1 MLLSTVLSAALL
13 LGAETLDTLQG
24 VTVVADRGVVVS
36 RTDTIR
42 VQSNSSIEDLI
53 YSLPGLGLG
62 DYGGAAGLKSVSL
75 RGLGSAQTAIYIDGV
90 RVGNVQ
96 SGQADLGFLDFAGA
110 GTAVVDYAQN
120 SISFNT
126 AKPVFGD
133 SAFNGR
139 LRLGAGSFGTWNPR
153 LGLAYRF
160 SDRMSLSAQ
169 LAYDRSKGNFSYGEG
184 QTRTNA
190 DLSQLKAG
198 ADLFGVLDKGEWHAK
213 AYYNKAE
220 RGIPGSTTYPSDD
233 RQKDENYFL
242 QGSLRKS
249 FNSLYTLNLS
259 AKAARD
265 DMYYH
270 SAWGGNYYKQS
281 EIQLN
286 STHRLHLSGI
296 LSATL
301 GLSAN
306 YDKLSSDSY
315 TASRTSVFSSAGLTL
330 RTSRIKADL
339 ILDYDIWADAGQKTR
354 SALSPSFDLRYE
366 LGRSLSLVGFARRAY
381 RVPVFNE
388 LYYVGFGNPE
398 LKPEDAFLSDL
409 GLEWHPAAL
418 DGLEYGA
425 KFDLFYNL
433 LRDKIISAP
442 SEEDPNI
449 WYPYNVGKVEAL
461 GTDLS
466 LFVGKQERVWMWRL
480 DAKYSWQNA
489 VDISEGSYNYGLQ
502 VPYIARHSAV
512 LSAQAGYRSWK
523 ARLNWKL
530 RSGRRDSYGE
540 LPSWNSLDLDLS
552 RGFSFGKRCG
562 MEVVLSARN
571 LTDCRY
577 EAVRYYPVPGRSFIA
592 GIEFKF

>member
-13 LGAETLDTLQG
+13 LGAETPDTLQG

-110 GTAVVDYAQN
+110 GTDVVDYAQN

-133 SAFNGR
+133 SDFNGR

-153 LGLAYRF
+153 LGLSYRF

-270 SAWGGNYYKQS
+270 SAWGDNYYKQS
-281 EIQLN
+281 EFQLN
-286 STHRLHLSGI
+286 STHRFHLSGI

-409 GLEWHPAAL
+409 GLEWHPASRN
-418 DGLEYGA
+418 GLEYGA

-433 LRDKIISAP
+433 LKDKIISAP

-466 LFVGKQERVWMWRL
+466 LFAGKQGRRWMWRL

-571 LTDCRY
+571 LNDCRY

-592 GIEFKF
+592 GVEFKF

>member
-13 LGAETLDTLQG
+13 LGAETPDTLQG

-270 SAWGGNYYKQS
+270 SSWGDNYYKQS
-281 EIQLN
+281 EFQLN

-315 TASRTSVFSSAGLTL
+315 SASRTSVFSSAGLTL

-409 GLEWHPAAL
+409 GLEWHPAAA

-425 KFDLFYNL
+425 KFDIFYNL

-442 SEEDPNI
+442 SEEDPYI
-449 WYPYNVGKVEAL
+449 WYPYNVGKVEAI

-562 MEVVLSARN
+562 LEVVLSARN

-592 GIEFKF
+592 GVEFKF

>member
-13 LGAETLDTLQG
+13 LGAETPDTLQG

-36 RTDTIR
+36 RTDTIK

-62 DYGGAAGLKSVSL
+62 DYGGPSGLKSVSL

-120 SISFNT
+120 SLSFNT
-126 AKPVFGD
+126 SRPVFGASD
-133 SAFNGR
+133 FIGR
-139 LRLGAGSFGTWNPR
+139 LRLGGGSFGTWNPR
-153 LGLAYRF
+153 LGLSWRF
-160 SDRMSLSAQ
+160 SDRLSLSAN
-169 LAYDRSKGNFSYGEG
+169 LAYDKSEGNFKYGDG

-190 DLSQLKAG
+190 DLSQIKAG

-220 RGIPGSTTYPSDD
+220 RGVPGSTTYPSGD
-233 RQKDENYFL
+233 RQKDQNYFV
-242 QGSLRKS
+242 QGSLRKTFS
-249 FNSLYTLNLS
+249 SLYTLNLS
-259 AKAARD
+259 AKAAKD
-265 DMYYH
+265 DMWYN
-270 SAWGGNYYKQS
+270 SSWGDNYYKQS
-281 EIQLN
+281 EFQLN
-286 STHRLHLSGI
+286 SAHRFHLSGI
-296 LSATL
+296 FSATL
-301 GLSAN
+301 GLSAS

-315 TASRTSVFSSAGLTL
+315 NASRTSVFSSAGLTL
-330 RTSRIKADL
+330 RTSRLKADL
-339 ILDYDIWADAGQKTR
+339 ILDYDLWADAGQKTR
-354 SALSPSFDLRYE
+354 SALSPSLDLRLG
-366 LGRSLSLVGFARRAY
+366 LGRNFSLVGFARRAY

-388 LYYVGFGNPE
+388 LYYVGFGNPD

-409 GLEWHPAAL
+409 GLEWNPGTKG
-418 DGLEYGA
+418 GLEYGA
-425 KFDLFYNL
+425 KFDIFYNL
-433 LRDKIISAP
+433 LKDKIVSAP
-442 SEEDPNI
+442 SEEDINI
-449 WYPYNVGKVEAL
+449 WLPYNVGKVEAL

-466 LFVGKQERVWMWRL
+466 LFVGKQGREWMWRL

-489 VDISEGSYNYGLQ
+489 VDITENSYNYGKQ

-512 LSAQAGYRSWK
+512 LAAQAGFRGWK
-523 ARLNWKL
+523 ARLNWTL
-530 RSGRRDSYGE
+530 RSRRRDSYDE

-552 RGFSFGKRCG
+552 RSFSFGKRCALDL
-562 MEVVLSARN
+562 VLGARN

-577 EAVRYYPVPGRSFIA
+577 EAVRYYPVPGRSFKA
-592 GIEFKF
+592 GIELKF

>member
-1 MLLSTVLSAALL
+1 MFLSTVLSAALL
-13 LGAETLDTLQG
+13 LGAETPDTLQG

-36 RTDTIR
+36 RTDTIK

-133 SAFNGR
+133 SDFNGR

-153 LGLAYRF
+153 LGLSYRF

-265 DMYYH
+265 DMYYQ
-270 SAWGGNYYKQS
+270 SSWGDNYYKQS
-281 EIQLN
+281 EFQLN

-409 GLEWHPAAL
+409 GLEWHPASRN
-418 DGLEYGA
+418 GLEYGA

-433 LRDKIISAP
+433 LKDKIISAP

-466 LFVGKQERVWMWRL
+466 LFAGKQGRRWRWRL

-512 LSAQAGYRSWK
+512 LIAQAGYRGWK
-523 ARLNWKL
+523 ARLNWNL

-571 LTDCRY
+571 LNDCRY

-592 GIEFKF
+592 GVEFKF

>member
-1 MLLSTVLSAALL
+1 MFLSTVLSAALL
-13 LGAETLDTLQG
+13 LGAETPDTLQG

-36 RTDTIR
+36 RTDTIK

-270 SAWGGNYYKQS
+270 SSWGDNYYKQS
-281 EIQLN
+281 EFQLN
-286 STHRLHLSGI
+286 STHRFHLSGI

-409 GLEWHPAAL
+409 GLEWHPASRN
-418 DGLEYGA
+418 GLEYGA

-433 LRDKIISAP
+433 LKDKIISAP

-466 LFVGKQERVWMWRL
+466 LFAGKQGRRWMWRL

-512 LSAQAGYRSWK
+512 LSAQEGYRSWK

-571 LTDCRY
+571 LNDCRY

-592 GIEFKF
+592 GVEFKF

>member
-1 MLLSTVLSAALL
+1 MFLSTVLSAALL
-13 LGAETLDTLQG
+13 LGAETPDTLQG

-36 RTDTIR
+36 RTDTIK

-133 SAFNGR
+133 SDFNGR

-153 LGLAYRF
+153 LGLSYRF

-270 SAWGGNYYKQS
+270 SSWGDNYYKQS
-281 EIQLN
+281 EFQLN
-286 STHRLHLSGI
+286 STHRFHLSGI

-409 GLEWHPAAL
+409 GLEWHPASRN
-418 DGLEYGA
+418 GLEYGA

-433 LRDKIISAP
+433 LKDKIISAP

-466 LFVGKQERVWMWRL
+466 LFAGKQGRRWMWRL

-512 LSAQAGYRSWK
+512 LSAQAGFRGWK
-523 ARLNWKL
+523 SRLNWKL

-562 MEVVLSARN
+562 LEVVLSARN
-571 LTDCRY
+571 LNDCRY

-592 GIEFKF
+592 GVEFKF

>member
-13 LGAETLDTLQG
+13 LGAETPDTLQG

-270 SAWGGNYYKQS
+270 SAWGDNYYKQS
-281 EIQLN
+281 EFQLN

-354 SALSPSFDLRYE
+354 SALSPSLDLRYE

-409 GLEWHPAAL
+409 GLEWHPAAA

-425 KFDLFYNL
+425 KFDIFYNL

-562 MEVVLSARN
+562 LEMVLSARN

-592 GIEFKF
+592 GVEFKF

>member
-13 LGAETLDTLQG
+13 LGAETPDTLQG

-133 SAFNGR
+133 SDFNGR

-153 LGLAYRF
+153 LGLSYRF

-198 ADLFGVLDKGEWHAK
+198 ADLFGVLNKGEWHAK

-220 RGIPGSTTYPSDD
+220 RGIPGSTTYPSAD

-270 SAWGGNYYKQS
+270 SSWGDNYYKQS
-281 EIQLN
+281 EFQLN
-286 STHRLHLSGI
+286 STHRFHLSGI

-425 KFDLFYNL
+425 KFDFFYNL
-433 LRDKIISAP
+433 LKDKIISAP

-466 LFVGKQERVWMWRL
+466 LFAGKQGRRWMWRL

-512 LSAQAGYRSWK
+512 LSAQAGYRGWK
-523 ARLNWKL
+523 ARLNWNL

-562 MEVVLSARN
+562 LEVVLSARN

-592 GIEFKF
+592 GVEFKF

>member
-13 LGAETLDTLQG
+13 LGAETPDTLQG

-36 RTDTIR
+36 RTDTIK

-198 ADLFGVLDKGEWHAK
+198 ADLFGVLNKGEWHAK

-220 RGIPGSTTYPSDD
+220 RGIPGATTYPSDD

-270 SAWGGNYYKQS
+270 SSWGDNYYKQS
-281 EIQLN
+281 EFQLN

-315 TASRTSVFSSAGLTL
+315 TASRTSVFSSTGLTL

-433 LRDKIISAP
+433 LKDKIISAP
-442 SEEDPNI
+442 SEEDQNI

-466 LFVGKQERVWMWRL
+466 LFAGKQGRRWMWRL

-523 ARLNWKL
+523 ARLNWNL

-540 LPSWNSLDLDLS
+540 LPSWNSLDLDLR

-562 MEVVLSARN
+562 LEMVLSARD

-592 GIEFKF
+592 GVEFKF

>member
-13 LGAETLDTLQG
+13 LGAETPDTLQG

-220 RGIPGSTTYPSDD
+220 RGIPGSTTYSSDD

-270 SAWGGNYYKQS
+270 SSWGDNYYKQS
-281 EIQLN
+281 EFQLN

-409 GLEWHPAAL
+409 GLEWHPASRN
-418 DGLEYGA
+418 GLEYGA

-433 LRDKIISAP
+433 LKDKIISAP

-466 LFVGKQERVWMWRL
+466 LFAGKQGRRWMWRL

-592 GIEFKF
+592 GVEFKF

>member
-13 LGAETLDTLQG
+13 LGAETPDTLQG

-198 ADLFGVLDKGEWHAK
+198 ADLFGVLNKGEWHAK

-220 RGIPGSTTYPSDD
+220 RGIPGSTTYPSAD

-270 SAWGGNYYKQS
+270 SSWGDNYYRQS
-281 EIQLN
+281 EFQLN

-425 KFDLFYNL
+425 KFDFFYNL
-433 LRDKIISAP
+433 LKDKIISAP

-466 LFVGKQERVWMWRL
+466 LFAGKQGRRWMWRL

-512 LSAQAGYRSWK
+512 LSAQAGYRGWK
-523 ARLNWKL
+523 ARLNWNL

-562 MEVVLSARN
+562 LEVVLSARN

-592 GIEFKF
+592 GVEFKF

>member
-13 LGAETLDTLQG
+13 LGAETPDTLQG

-270 SAWGGNYYKQS
+270 SSWGDNYYKQS
-281 EIQLN
+281 EFQLN
-286 STHRLHLSGI
+286 STHRFHLSGI

-409 GLEWHPAAL
+409 GLEWHPASRN
-418 DGLEYGA
+418 GLEYGA

-433 LRDKIISAP
+433 LKDKIISAP

-466 LFVGKQERVWMWRL
+466 LFAGKQGRRWMWRL

-592 GIEFKF
+592 GVEFKF

>member
-13 LGAETLDTLQG
+13 LGAETPDTLQG

-220 RGIPGSTTYPSDD
+220 RGIPGSTTYPSAD

-270 SAWGGNYYKQS
+270 SSWGDNYYKQS
-281 EIQLN
+281 EFQLN
-286 STHRLHLSGI
+286 STHRFHLSGI

-409 GLEWHPAAL
+409 GLEWHPASRN
-418 DGLEYGA
+418 GLEYGA

-433 LRDKIISAP
+433 LKDKIISAP

-466 LFVGKQERVWMWRL
+466 LFAGKQGRRWMWRL

-592 GIEFKF
+592 GVEFKF

>member
-13 LGAETLDTLQG
+13 LGAETPDTLQG

-160 SDRMSLSAQ
+160 SDRLSLSAQ

-270 SAWGGNYYKQS
+270 SSWGDNYYKQS
-281 EIQLN
+281 EFQLN

-315 TASRTSVFSSAGLTL
+315 SASRTSVFSSAGLTL

-433 LRDKIISAP
+433 LKDKIISAP
-442 SEEDPNI
+442 SEEDQNI

-466 LFVGKQERVWMWRL
+466 LFAGKQGRRWMWRL
-480 DAKYSWQNA
+480 EAKYSWQNA

-562 MEVVLSARN
+562 LEVVLSARN

-592 GIEFKF
+592 GVEFKF

>member
-1 MLLSTVLSAALL
+1 MFLSTVLSAALL
-13 LGAETLDTLQG
+13 LGAETPDTLQG

-36 RTDTIR
+36 RTDTIK

-133 SAFNGR
+133 SDFNGR

-153 LGLAYRF
+153 LGLSYRF

-270 SAWGGNYYKQS
+270 SSWGDNYYKQS
-281 EIQLN
+281 EFQLN
-286 STHRLHLSGI
+286 STHRFHLSGI

-409 GLEWHPAAL
+409 GLEWHPASRN
-418 DGLEYGA
+418 GLEYGA

-433 LRDKIISAP
+433 LKDKIISAP

-466 LFVGKQERVWMWRL
+466 LFAGKQGRRWMWRL

-592 GIEFKF
+592 GVEFKF

>member
-13 LGAETLDTLQG
+13 LGAETPDTLQG

-160 SDRMSLSAQ
+160 SDRMCLSAQ

-270 SAWGGNYYKQS
+270 SAWGDNYYKQS
-281 EIQLN
+281 EFQLN

-433 LRDKIISAP
+433 LKDKIISAP

-466 LFVGKQERVWMWRL
+466 LFAGKQGRRWMWRL

-562 MEVVLSARN
+562 LEVVLSARN

-592 GIEFKF
+592 GVEFKF

>member
-13 LGAETLDTLQG
+13 LGAETPDTLQG

-270 SAWGGNYYKQS
+270 SSWGDNYYRQS
-281 EIQLN
+281 EFQLN

-315 TASRTSVFSSAGLTL
+315 SASRTSVFSSAGLTL

-433 LRDKIISAP
+433 LKDKIISAP
-442 SEEDPNI
+442 SEEDQNI

-466 LFVGKQERVWMWRL
+466 LFAGKQGRRWMWRL

>member
-1 MLLSTVLSAALL
+1 MFLSTVLSAALL
-13 LGAETLDTLQG
+13 LGAETPDTLQG

-133 SAFNGR
+133 SDFNGR

-153 LGLAYRF
+153 LGLSYRF

-233 RQKDENYFL
+233 RQKD
-242 QGSLRKS
+242 
-249 FNSLYTLNLS
+249 
-259 AKAARD
+259 
-265 DMYYH
+265 
-270 SAWGGNYYKQS
+270 
-281 EIQLN
+281 
-286 STHRLHLSGI
+286 
-296 LSATL
+296 
-301 GLSAN
+301 
-306 YDKLSSDSY
+306 
-315 TASRTSVFSSAGLTL
+315 
-330 RTSRIKADL
+330 
-339 ILDYDIWADAGQKTR
+339 
-354 SALSPSFDLRYE
+354 
-366 LGRSLSLVGFARRAY
+366 
-381 RVPVFNE
+381 
-388 LYYVGFGNPE
+388 
-398 LKPEDAFLSDL
+398 
-409 GLEWHPAAL
+409 
-418 DGLEYGA
+418 
-425 KFDLFYNL
+425 
-433 LRDKIISAP
+433 
-442 SEEDPNI
+442 
-449 WYPYNVGKVEAL
+449 
-461 GTDLS
+461 
-466 LFVGKQERVWMWRL
+466 
-480 DAKYSWQNA
+480 
-489 VDISEGSYNYGLQ
+489 
-502 VPYIARHSAV
+502 
-512 LSAQAGYRSWK
+512 
-523 ARLNWKL
+523 
-530 RSGRRDSYGE
+530 
-540 LPSWNSLDLDLS
+540 
-552 RGFSFGKRCG
+552 
-562 MEVVLSARN
+562 
-571 LTDCRY
+571 
-577 EAVRYYPVPGRSFIA
+577 
-592 GIEFKF
+592 

>member
-13 LGAETLDTLQG
+13 LGAETPDTLQG

-270 SAWGGNYYKQS
+270 SSWGDNYYKQS
-281 EIQLN
+281 EFQLN

-315 TASRTSVFSSAGLTL
+315 SASRTSVFSSAGLTL

-339 ILDYDIWADAGQKTR
+339 ILDYDIWADADQKTR

-409 GLEWHPAAL
+409 GLEWHPASR

-425 KFDLFYNL
+425 KFDFFYNL
-433 LRDKIISAP
+433 LKDKIISAP

-592 GIEFKF
+592 GVEFKF

>member
-13 LGAETLDTLQG
+13 LGAETPDTLQG

-249 FNSLYTLNLS
+249 FNSLYTLSLS

-270 SAWGGNYYKQS
+270 SSWGDNYYKQS
-281 EIQLN
+281 EFQLN
-286 STHRLHLSGI
+286 STHRLHLSRI

-315 TASRTSVFSSAGLTL
+315 SASRTSVFSSAGLTL

-366 LGRSLSLVGFARRAY
+366 LGRSLSIVGFARRAY

-409 GLEWHPAAL
+409 GLEWHPAAQ

-433 LRDKIISAP
+433 LKDKIISAP

-562 MEVVLSARN
+562 MGVVLSARN

-592 GIEFKF
+592 GVEFKF

>member
-13 LGAETLDTLQG
+13 LGAETPDTLQG

-36 RTDTIR
+36 RTDTIK

-133 SAFNGR
+133 SDFNGR

-153 LGLAYRF
+153 LGLSYRF

-270 SAWGGNYYKQS
+270 SSWGDNYYKQS
-281 EIQLN
+281 EFQLN

-433 LRDKIISAP
+433 LKDKIISAP

-466 LFVGKQERVWMWRL
+466 LFAGKQGRRWMWRL

-592 GIEFKF
+592 GVEFKF